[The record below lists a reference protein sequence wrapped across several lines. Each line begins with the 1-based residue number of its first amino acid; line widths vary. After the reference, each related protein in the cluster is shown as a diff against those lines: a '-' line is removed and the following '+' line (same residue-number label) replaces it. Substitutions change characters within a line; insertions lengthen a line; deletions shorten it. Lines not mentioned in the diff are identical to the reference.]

1 MRSSAYSR
9 SLSTRRP
16 ERDGCRLPT
25 AGRTCVGF
33 FAAGAFDLG
42 VLGELKTCRG
52 FAGGDGLV
60 RAAGGMGDAGGD
72 PCWEELVDAWPPCF
86 CWRLARRSA
95 AWRKKSSRLSLIGLV
110 ACSCVSKERSRS
122 RGRTDASLSCND
134 QPLSRSPR
142 SLWFSSKRGVMPPV
156 GALTRARWCW
166 CQRCFDAFRYRR

>member
-25 AGRTCVGF
+25 AGRTCEGF

-86 CWRLARRSA
+86 CCWRLARRSA

-110 ACSCVSKERSRS
+110 ACSCVSKERLRS
-122 RGRTDASLSCND
+122 RGTSLLAFPATINLFRVRRGHYGSVPSVASC
-134 QPLSRSPR
+134 PLSGR
-142 SLWFSSKRGVMPPV
+142 
-156 GALTRARWCW
+156 
-166 CQRCFDAFRYRR
+166 